1 MKANRKLI
9 LLSAGGTG
17 GHVFPAAALA
27 RELMSRGCP
36 VELVTD
42 TRGEKYKDAFGGI
55 PVHVIPAGT
64 LGAGI
69 GGKATGIARLFA
81 GIFRSF
87 GLVKSLKPAAVVGFG
102 GYPSF
107 PAVFAAQWLKVP
119 TIVHEQN
126 AIPGL
131 ANKMLAG
138 KARRIALSMAAA
150 SNADPRAVITG
161 NPVREE
167 IAALAVRPYP
177 ELDHAGPVTLFVMGG
192 SLGATVFS
200 KVVPQALAKLAPEDC
215 ARLRVIQQ
223 CREADL
229 NEAKS
234 TYEAAGI
241 SARLETFFND
251 VPELLANAHLVISRS
266 GASTVAEV
274 TAAGRPAIFVPY
286 PHHADQQQKV
296 NALTVAEAGGAW
308 VMEEKDFTTEALASR
323 IRELLH
329 DRKELERMAMAS
341 RGCGRPEAAK
351 ALANLVIETASAE

>member
-42 TRGEKYKDAFGGI
+42 TRGEKYRDAFGGI

-64 LGAGI
+64 LGAGV
-69 GGKATGIARLFA
+69 GGKVTGIARLFA
-81 GIFRSF
+81 GIFRGF

-119 TIVHEQN
+119 TVVHEQN
-126 AIPGL
+126 AVPGL

-138 KARRIALSMAAA
+138 KARRIALSMSA
-150 SNADPRAVITG
+150 SNADPRATVTG

-167 IAALAVRPYP
+167 IAALAARPYP
-177 ELDHAGPVTLFVMGG
+177 ELDYAGPVNLFVMGG

-200 KVVPQALAKLAPEDC
+200 KVVPQALAKLSPEDC
-215 ARLRVIQQ
+215 GRLRVTQQ

-229 NEAKS
+229 TEAES
-234 TYEAAGI
+234 VYEKAGI
-241 SARLETFFND
+241 QARLETFFND
-251 VPELLANAHLVISRS
+251 VPELLANSHLIISRS

-308 VMEEKDFTTEALASR
+308 VMEEKDFTAEALSSR
-323 IRELLH
+323 IAELLH

-351 ALANLVIETASAE
+351 ALANLVIEVANS